1 VTSAPPRWLKSLVAL
16 TIAEYGTRAPAAAQ
30 HTALKAMRD
39 GDDAA
44 AQTWRQVA
52 VLALE
57 ALDAD
62 LEDQEIG

>member
-1 VTSAPPRWLKSLVAL
+1 
-16 TIAEYGTRAPAAAQ
+16 
-30 HTALKAMRD
+30 MRD

-44 AQTWRQVA
+44 AQTWRQIA

-62 LEDQEIG
+62 QENQENG